1 MINVTNQTRNSILTI
16 TGGLVKKGE
25 STVIEDWEF
34 NILQQLHGDKVFGY
48 PVEETETK
56 KKKTK

>member
-1 MINVTNQTRNSILTI
+1 MINVVNQTRNNILTI

-34 NILQQLHGDKVFGY
+34 DILQKLHGNKVMGY

>member
-1 MINVTNQTRNSILTI
+1 MINVVNNTRNNILTI

-34 NILQQLHGDKVFGY
+34 DILQKLHGNKVM
-48 PVEETETK
+48 
-56 KKKTK
+56 